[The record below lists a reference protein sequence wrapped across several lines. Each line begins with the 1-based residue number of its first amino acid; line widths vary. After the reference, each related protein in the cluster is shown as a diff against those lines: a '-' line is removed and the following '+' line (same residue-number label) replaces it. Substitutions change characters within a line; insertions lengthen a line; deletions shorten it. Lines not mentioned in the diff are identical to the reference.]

1 MAAADDA
8 AADGRP
14 HAGAAG
20 RRHAER
26 VQQVARRVRIRRAH
40 GQHGAGQHDRPVDVR
55 QHMAQQRGGI
65 GERIRAVREDEAVP
79 VRAARPDRP
88 RHGHAVGGGQVG
100 RVQLHQLAH
109 ACLAHLRQNRAAA
122 RAARPRPARARAP
135 ARFRGRRSS
144 RLSRSTESFS
154 QKTSLPRRRRLEIE
168 NGRKAAIFIKC
179 PALPGI

>member
-109 ACLAHLRQNRAAA
+109 AGLAHLRQIGQLREQRGPVQHGREPLRGLAAGD
-122 RAARPRPARARAP
+122 RPA
-135 ARFRGRRSS
+135 GRN
-144 RLSRSTESFS
+144 
-154 QKTSLPRRRRLEIE
+154 Q
-168 NGRKAAIFIKC
+168 
-179 PALPGI
+179 